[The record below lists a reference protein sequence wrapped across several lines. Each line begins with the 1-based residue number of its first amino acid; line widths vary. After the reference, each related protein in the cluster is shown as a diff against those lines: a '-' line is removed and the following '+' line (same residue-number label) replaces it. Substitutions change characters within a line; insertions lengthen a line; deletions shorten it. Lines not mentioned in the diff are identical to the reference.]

1 MCQTSIGRFGHGLA
15 VLLLLLPVSLSADES
30 PPCHQWDASF
40 DDKPQEDTTEEAFHP
55 FYSLATAAD
64 VTRCLDAG
72 ADPNSRT
79 TEGGTPLHFAALFS
93 DTATVILALLEA
105 GADLHARSEDGD
117 TPLHLAAIY
126 NYSLDVIHTLLRAG
140 ADVNARG
147 QERATPLHYAAARNA
162 NVSIINALL
171 QGGSD
176 PNARME
182 YGETP
187 LHAAASLNENPAV
200 LVALLDGGADP
211 IARDDDDQTPWDYAK
226 ENESLKGTTA
236 YWCLNDARW
245 RAMESETSI
254 EPLPSWCRLLVR
266 AKETRPLSNLPS
278 NGEAKGPSGHPIEDN
293 KLWLSDGD
301 LRAAFVQHR
310 DWIESC
316 TDLPVLVVNQELVLY
331 SIDVEDGLESIAHCL
346 LSKADRVERQSSSD
360 VGVVTM
366 YLPPFANS
374 NGPIDGSPQI
384 VPEALIRTEAGI
396 LIISGRHGDFGLEYV
411 QRVSENS
418 LVAQIGWGMTHTRVY
433 HVIAN
438 KPESVYVTNG
448 VIVDI
453 WDRKNG
459 CFLIVVEDHK
469 RYFSGGG
476 AFWLDGVVDC
486 EGNIIDIHIHTQASD
501 CMRVEELSD
510 KSGLDLSRVRR
521 KEVCISR

>member
-1 MCQTSIGRFGHGLA
+1 MCQTRIGRFGAGLA
-15 VLLLLLPVSLSADES
+15 VLLLLLPVSLSADDS
-30 PPCHQWDASF
+30 PPCHQWEWDPSIDAG
-40 DDKPQEDTTEEAFHP
+40 PTEDTTEEPFHP

-117 TPLHLAAIY
+117 TPLHFAAIY
-126 NYSLDVIHTLLRAG
+126 NSSLDVIHTLLRAG

-147 QERATPLHYAAARNA
+147 QERATPLHYAAFRNPNA
-162 NVSIINALL
+162 SIIDALL
-171 QGGSD
+171 QSGSD

-187 LHAAASLNENPAV
+187 LHAAAALNGNPAV

-211 IARDDDDQTPWDYAK
+211 IARDDDDQTPWDYAR

-236 YWCLNDARW
+236 YWCLNDVRW
-245 RAMESETSI
+245 RAMESETNK
-254 EPLPSWCRLLVR
+254 EPLPSWCRLLVS
-266 AKETRPLSNLPS
+266 EEENSPS
-278 NGEAKGPSGHPIEDN
+278 SEESQEPNGYQIQDN
-293 KLWLSDGD
+293 KLWLSDDG
-301 LRAAFVQHR
+301 LPASFAQHK

-316 TDLPVLVVNQELVLY
+316 TELPVLVVSRDLVLY

-346 LSKADRVERQSSSD
+346 LSKAHRVETQSSSD
-360 VGVVTM
+360 VGAVTM

-374 NGPIDGSPQI
+374 NGPIDGRPQI
-384 VPEALIRTEAGI
+384 VPEALIRTEGGV

-448 VIVDI
+448 DIVDI
-453 WDRKNG
+453 WDGKNG

-486 EGNIIDIHIHTQASD
+486 EGNILDIYTLTSD
-501 CMRVEELSD
+501 CMSVEELSD

-521 KEVCISR
+521 KEVCIST